1 MLRVVGIA
9 GSLRKASYN
18 RALLRAAIE
27 LAPLELQIDV
37 FDRIGEFP
45 LYDADLEARG
55 LPQPVEAL
63 KTAMR
68 NSDGILIA
76 TPEYNHSIP
85 GVLKNAIDWASR
97 PGGAAAHRW
106 KPIAIMGASPGMG
119 GTIRGQ
125 GALRQALSDDTYL
138 MPGPEV
144 FVARAAEKFDAEGRL
159 IDEPTR
165 KHLTSFLKAAASWFE
180 RFRVSP

>member
-9 GSLRKASYN
+9 GSLRKGSFN
-18 RALLRAAIE
+18 RALLHAAIE
-27 LAPLELQIDV
+27 LAPVELQIDV
-37 FDRIGEFP
+37 FARIGEFP
-45 LYDADLEARG
+45 LYDADLEAHA
-55 LPQPVEAL
+55 LPEPVEAL
-63 KTAMR
+63 KKAMR
-68 NSDGILIA
+68 DSDGILIA

-97 PGGAAAHRW
+97 PGGAAAYRW
-106 KPIAIMGASPGMG
+106 KPIAIMGATPGMG

-125 GALRQALSDDTYL
+125 TALRQVLSSDTYL

-159 IDEPTR
+159 TDEPTR
-165 KHLTSFLKAAASWFE
+165 KHLAGFLKAAAAWYQ
-180 RFRVSP
+180 RFRADV